1 MSLGSTLRKARTDA
15 GLSLDALSEKTSIRT
30 GLLREMEEDNF
41 SNCGGE
47 TYARGHLRNL
57 APKLNIDA
65 KILLEMFENEQSTE
79 TRRIQDL
86 LAENNVAT
94 FAAEKAS
101 ISWKTL
107 VTISLSAIALIAVV
121 QIVISNSKSAEV
133 AKPAATSAATSEPTV
148 SPSETSTPTV
158 SPSAEAT
165 PSQSTGVRDTYSSG
179 SGVSVTAVA
188 GSGQS
193 WLLVQDGKGTKLYS
207 GQIRAGQKLNFSASD
222 NITMKVGNAGVV
234 SVRVNGKSRGV
245 LGAVGEVVTVTY
257 GAKS

>member
-1 MSLGSTLRKARTDA
+1 MSLGSVIRKARNDA
-15 GLSLDALSEKTSIRT
+15 GLTLDVLSEKTSIRS

-57 APKLNIDA
+57 APKLNVDA
-65 KILLEMFENEQSTE
+65 KILLEMYENEQSTE
-79 TRRIQDL
+79 TRKIQDL
-86 LAENNVAT
+86 LAENNIVS
-94 FAAEKAS
+94 FSAEKAS

-121 QIVISNSKSAEV
+121 QIVISNSKSVDV
-133 AKPAATSAATSEPTV
+133 AKPTPTATAASEPTV
-148 SPSETSTPTV
+148 SPSETAVPTSTPA
-158 SPSAEAT
+158 PEAT
-165 PSQSTGVRDTYSSG
+165 QTSATGARDTYSSG
-179 SGVSVTAVA
+179 TGVSVTASA
-188 GSGQS
+188 TNGQS
-193 WLLVQDGKGTKLYS
+193 WLLVLDGKGTKLYT

-234 SVRVNGKSRGV
+234 NVSVNGKSRGV
-245 LGAVGEVVTVTY
+245 LGATGEVVTVTY